1 MNKFLKV
8 IAGVLA
14 AFVCLSALHLWLN
27 VGYVP
32 FAGAF
37 GGEEDES
44 FRVGFLPV
52 T

>member
-1 MNKFLKV
+1 MNKFLKL
-8 IAGVLA
+8 IAVVLA

-32 FAGAF
+32 FAG
-37 GGEEDES
+37 GGAGES

>member
-1 MNKFLKV
+1 MNKFLKLL
-8 IAGVLA
+8 AGVLA

-32 FAGAF
+32 FAGGRGA
-37 GGEEDES
+37 GGDN